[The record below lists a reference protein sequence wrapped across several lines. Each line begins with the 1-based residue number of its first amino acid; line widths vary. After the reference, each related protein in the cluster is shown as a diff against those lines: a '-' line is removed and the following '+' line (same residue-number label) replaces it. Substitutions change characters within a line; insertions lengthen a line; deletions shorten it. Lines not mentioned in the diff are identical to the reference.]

1 MPLIR
6 KKQWKEGKICIRE
19 KEIRVLEVKP
29 HEYPK
34 EFMLENSLEAMQEAV
49 GGLIDII
56 DLEEDTC
63 ILLNDEGKLIGLEG
77 NRRFYDDII
86 VGNFYIC
93 GSDEEGNLTS
103 LTDEQMEKYKE
114 IFYEPQEFTEDEIEE
129 TTRIE
134 VITF

>member
-1 MPLIR
+1 M
-6 KKQWKEGKICIRE
+6 RE
-19 KEIRVLEVKP
+19 KEIKVLAVKP

-34 EFMLENSLEAMQEAV
+34 EFILENSLEAMQEAV

-56 DLEEDTC
+56 DLGQDTC
-63 ILLNDEGKLIGLEG
+63 ILLNDEGKLMGLEG

-129 TTRIE
+129 TIRIE

>member
-1 MPLIR
+1 
-6 KKQWKEGKICIRE
+6 
-19 KEIRVLEVKP
+19 
-29 HEYPK
+29 
-34 EFMLENSLEAMQEAV
+34 MLENSLEAMQEAV

-56 DLEEDTC
+56 DLEQDTC
-63 ILLNDEGKLIGLEG
+63 ILLNDEGKLMGLEG

-134 VITF
+134 VITVLVY

>member
-1 MPLIR
+1 M
-6 KKQWKEGKICIRE
+6 RE

-29 HEYPK
+29 YEYPK
-34 EFMLENSLEAMQEAV
+34 EFILENSLEAMQEAV
-49 GGLIDII
+49 GRLIDII

-114 IFYEPQEFTEDEIEE
+114 IFYEPQEFTEDEMEE